1 VNDKEYAMK
10 QLLITMLTSITM
22 FGFGQGQDTL
32 LQKGKGF
39 FDTKEYSKAK
49 EFFENILDQ
58 DDENAEAHHW
68 LGRTYFTLGEIDEA
82 SDHCEKSVEL
92 DETNADYHF
101 WYGQV
106 LGREVQEASIF
117 RKPFLAPK
125 VLEEFERTIEL
136 DPKHVGGHIGAARYY
151 LQAPGIMG
159 GDVEKAKEQAQILIN
174 LGDAQ
179 GNFLMVQIIEQQEG
193 FEKAADA
200 YAEADK
206 DNPNF
211 YNSYG
216 YFLLKHK
223 KYDLA
228 IEKFKKQVELSPG
241 SANSYDSLG
250 DGYRAAGKL
259 EAALSS
265 YKKAVELDPNFK
277 ASINNIEEIEK
288 KLYK

>member
-1 VNDKEYAMK
+1 MR
-10 QLLITMLTSITM
+10 QLLITMLISITM
-22 FGFGQGQDTL
+22 FGLGQGQDTL
-32 LQKGKGF
+32 LQKGKEF
-39 FDTKEYSKAK
+39 FNTKEYSKAK
-49 EFFENILDQ
+49 QFFENILDQ

-68 LGRTYFTLGEIDEA
+68 LGRTYFALGEIDEA

-92 DETNADYHF
+92 NEKNADYHF

-117 RKPFLAPK
+117 RQPFLAPK

-136 DPKHVGGHIGAARYY
+136 DPKHVRGHIGAARYY

-159 GDVEKAKEQAQILIN
+159 GDVDKAKEQAQILID
-174 LGDAQ
+174 LGEAQ
-179 GNFLMVQIIEQQEG
+179 GKFLMVQIIEQQEG

-200 YAEADK
+200 YAEMDKKFNVDK

-228 IEKFKKQVELSPG
+228 IEKFIKQVELSPD

-259 EAALSS
+259 KEALAA
-265 YKKAVELDPNFK
+265 YKKAVEIDPGFE
-277 ASINNIEEIEK
+277 ASKKNIEELNEK
-288 KLYK
+288 